1 MTEDGGLRWR
11 KVEGF
16 PFTNKPENVY
26 VADIEGCFSKD
37 SRIKSRS
44 AAHPCGGPAHR
55 AIGVPLPQA
64 LQTAFSN
71 VEHDRGESSG
81 SAALAARRAGYPLP
95 EQIDRKMS
103 RNV

>member
-1 MTEDGGLRWR
+1 ATPIPVPLRLVDSVHSQASATVR
-11 KVEGF
+11 
-16 PFTNKPENVY
+16 T
-26 VADIEGCFSKD
+26 GCFSKD

-55 AIGVPLPQA
+55 AIGVPLPRA
-64 LQTAFSN
+64 LENAFSN

-81 SAALAARRAGYPLP
+81 SAALAARRAGHPCT
-95 EQIDRKMS
+95 EQMDRKMS